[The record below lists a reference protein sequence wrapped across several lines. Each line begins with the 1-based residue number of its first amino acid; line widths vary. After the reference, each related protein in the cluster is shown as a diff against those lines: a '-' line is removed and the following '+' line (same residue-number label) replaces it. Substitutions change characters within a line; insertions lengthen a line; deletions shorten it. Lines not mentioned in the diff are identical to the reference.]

1 MPAARQRSR
10 SPTSAPA
17 VIAMIGSPAAA
28 GLARRISSVAVKPS
42 ITGMWQ
48 SISTAA

>member
-10 SPTSAPA
+10 SPSSAEA
-17 VIAMIGSPAAA
+17 VIAMIGTRWPCGSC
-28 GLARRISSVAVKPS
+28 ARTARVASKPS
-42 ITGMWQ
+42 SRGIRQ

>member
-1 MPAARQRSR
+1 M
-10 SPTSAPA
+10 APA
-17 VIAMIGSPAAA
+17 VMAMIGMVQ
-28 GLARRISSVAVKPS
+28 LASSRARIFTVASKPS